1 MKYFYIAITIQ
12 ENEKYYSYV
21 IKVNST
27 ENLLS
32 KLKIKNIVTAT
43 ITPTKKHAENLV
55 NLWNIIAKSNN
66 QFLFDETF

>member
-12 ENEKYYSYV
+12 ENKKYYSYV
-21 IKVNST
+21 IKVNSR
-27 ENLLS
+27 ENFLP

-43 ITPTKKHAENLV
+43 IATSKKEAENLV
-55 NLWNIIAKSNN
+55 NLWNIIAKNNN